1 MASSVF
7 ATPKS
12 IWFDVGFWASIVI
25 FCGAVMLGG
34 TVSWTVTD
42 CTAEFELPEMSVAV
56 HVTIVVPNGNIS
68 GASFVISVFPPHR
81 LQMLYL
87 VLSARLLDFDAS
99 NHYRNMDCHGHF
111 R

>member
-7 ATPKS
+7 AIPKS
-12 IWFDVGFWASIVI
+12 IWFDVGFCASTVI

-34 TVSWTVTD
+34 TVSWTVTV

-68 GASFVISVFPPHR
+68 GASFVISDIPTTS
-81 LQMLYL
+81 L
-87 VLSARLLDFDAS
+87 ADAVPS
-99 NHYRNMDCHGHF
+99 TTCSPIGF
-111 R
+111 